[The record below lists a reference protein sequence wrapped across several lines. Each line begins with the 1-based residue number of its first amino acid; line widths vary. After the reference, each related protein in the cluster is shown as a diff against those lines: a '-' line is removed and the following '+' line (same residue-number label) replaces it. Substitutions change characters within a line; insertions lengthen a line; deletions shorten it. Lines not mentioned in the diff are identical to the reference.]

1 MLPSNLEQWQQT
13 RKFESALRRSQ
24 DHRRLCRLHRAVVRI
39 RFAGFLDAH
48 HSLALRMAVADE
60 GPLGF

>member
-1 MLPSNLEQWQQT
+1 
-13 RKFESALRRSQ
+13 
-24 DHRRLCRLHRAVVRI
+24 VVCI